1 MTTAVFIAVLFAA
14 LLHASWNV
22 LVKGGADRF
31 VSVALVALFAGLTAL
46 PLLPLCAALPAA
58 AWYWLALSVLVHT
71 AYSLFLSRAY
81 SHGDLGQMYPLARGC
96 APLLVML
103 LSLLL
108 LRETPSF
115 LATAG
120 ALILIGGVLL
130 MALRGASRR
139 PLSGA
144 ALRDALLSA
153 LCTAGY
159 TLTDGAGARAAGDA
173 LGYTLWLFALN
184 GGVMLVWLW
193 QRQGARTG
201 YLIRST
207 WRRGL
212 AGGAMSLLAYG
223 IVIWAMTQAPIGIV
237 AALRES
243 SVLFALLLSA
253 RLLHEPLG
261 RARVTAA
268 LVILC
273 GVLLTRL
280 G

>member
-81 SHGDLGQMYPLARGC
+81 SHGDLGQMYPLARGVLPIGDVVQP
-96 APLLVML
+96 AAAGD
-103 LSLLL
+103 
-108 LRETPSF
+108 PSF

-159 TLTDGAGARAAGDA
+159 TLTDGAGARAAGMRWDIPCGC
-173 LGYTLWLFALN
+173 LRS
-184 GGVMLVWLW
+184 M
-193 QRQGARTG
+193 GA
-201 YLIRST
+201 
-207 WRRGL
+207 
-212 AGGAMSLLAYG
+212 
-223 IVIWAMTQAPIGIV
+223 
-237 AALRES
+237 
-243 SVLFALLLSA
+243 
-253 RLLHEPLG
+253 
-261 RARVTAA
+261 
-268 LVILC
+268 
-273 GVLLTRL
+273 
-280 G
+280 

>member
-130 MALRGASRR
+130 MALHGASRR